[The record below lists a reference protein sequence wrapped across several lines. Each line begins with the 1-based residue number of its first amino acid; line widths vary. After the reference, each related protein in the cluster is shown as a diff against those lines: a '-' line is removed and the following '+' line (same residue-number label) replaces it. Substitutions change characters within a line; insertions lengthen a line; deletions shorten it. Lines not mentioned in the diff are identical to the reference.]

1 MNKSIKFIATL
12 IERSK
17 YGPLSELFIMEAIR
31 KEVQRVAIQDPSELP
46 EYDIIT
52 QETWIEVAKD
62 IQETIL
68 NYKP

>member
-1 MNKSIKFIATL
+1 MNKSIKFIAAL

-31 KEVQRVAIQDPSELP
+31 KEVQRVAIQDHSELP